1 MTRKNAL
8 RFLIIP
14 LLAVLVLPF
23 TAISGGVAKAS
34 TSITVPRSVEFCYEV
49 QTQSILNADSNDV
62 TIEVDDVVV
71 YTNGAK
77 ADVTEGNVKDAL
89 ASISYKDGVIVAK
102 LVKTGAYTI
111 EVFKTSDTANVES
124 VEVTVTTDA
133 STLAPIKYLT
143 ANGFDDYKGEILK
156 NAKTDESNSLKV
168 GDEFQVPSLKDIVE
182 ISTLAYDS
190 SAVQKTVHYA
200 SNGSTYYATTTSDK
214 FTISS
219 VGTYKFYVTF
229 KTDALILDNED
240 SILEL
245 SEKYLVEKQDG
256 FYMPKNNLGERV
268 YAVKQ
273 ADGEYKYYPNDEIKD
288 DEVIDTTANPITS
301 NELVI
306 PIFSFEIES
315 TEPSITSNSTYQENG
330 YVDYEYDDI
339 SFTAKG
345 NDITTTYVLKY
356 SSDDG
361 ATWVDAEEELS
372 SSLSFTPKKLGL
384 YKVVATV
391 LDCEGKSDEA
401 ETAIIKVADK
411 YVTVEFETSFSDW
424 LSVNTVPFI
433 FLCISALCL
442 IGIILILFI
451 KPKEKV
457 KEEKA
462 TEEDR

>member
-1 MTRKNAL
+1 
-8 RFLIIP
+8 
-14 LLAVLVLPF
+14 
-23 TAISGGVAKAS
+23 
-34 TSITVPRSVEFCYEV
+34 
-49 QTQSILNADSNDV
+49 
-62 TIEVDDVVV
+62 
-71 YTNGAK
+71 
-77 ADVTEGNVKDAL
+77 
-89 ASISYKDGVIVAK
+89 
-102 LVKTGAYTI
+102 
-111 EVFKTSDTANVES
+111 
-124 VEVTVTTDA
+124 
-133 STLAPIKYLT
+133 
-143 ANGFDDYKGEILK
+143 
-156 NAKTDESNSLKV
+156 
-168 GDEFQVPSLKDIVE
+168 
-182 ISTLAYDS
+182 
-190 SAVQKTVHYA
+190 
-200 SNGSTYYATTTSDK
+200 
-214 FTISS
+214 
-219 VGTYKFYVTF
+219 
-229 KTDALILDNED
+229 
-240 SILEL
+240 
-245 SEKYLVEKQDG
+245 
-256 FYMPKNNLGERV
+256 MPKNNSGERV

-315 TEPSITSNSTYQENG
+315 TEPSIKSNSTYQENG

-361 ATWVDAEEELS
+361 KTWVDAEEELS

-457 KEEKA
+457 EEEKA